1 MPSSLLIDLPI
12 SRNEYSLESAP
23 SELILLTK
31 SLYSFDTVIE
41 KYTSSLLLSNIVTG
55 IGVSVI
61 SILVPLSFSFIMS
74 LLVVT
79 MSSKFAL

>member
-1 MPSSLLIDLPI
+1 MK
-12 SRNEYSLESAP
+12 SAP

-31 SLYSFDTVIE
+31 SLYSFDAVIE
-41 KYTSSLLLSNIVTG
+41 KYTSSLSLLNIVTG

-61 SILVPLSFSFIMS
+61 SILVPLNFSFIIS